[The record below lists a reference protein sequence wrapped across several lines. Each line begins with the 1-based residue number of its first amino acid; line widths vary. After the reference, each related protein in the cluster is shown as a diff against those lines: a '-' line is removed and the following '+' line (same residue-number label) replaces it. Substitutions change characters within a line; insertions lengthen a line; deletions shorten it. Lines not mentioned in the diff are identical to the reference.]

1 MESQQ
6 INEEIELD
14 ELKSEVPVI
23 PIGDTGK
30 VGVLPQEGNMESQQ
44 ISEKTELDQVKSEE
58 PAPNKIKIKRK
69 QIVEKIELDQ
79 LIELDEL
86 KLKFEVPVISIGD
99 TVKVGVLIQEG
110 NKQRVQPYE
119 GTVIAQHR
127 AGMNSTITVRR
138 IFQGVG
144 VERVFTLHSPS
155 LKNIEI
161 TRRAKVRKAKLY
173 YLRDRVGK
181 ATRLKQKNIINN

>member
-1 MESQQ
+1 MKIQQ
-6 INEEIELD
+6 IIH
-14 ELKSEVPVI
+14 
-23 PIGDTGK
+23 
-30 VGVLPQEGNMESQQ
+30 
-44 ISEKTELDQVKSEE
+44 
-58 PAPNKIKIKRK
+58 
-69 QIVEKIELDQ
+69 KIELDQ
-79 LIELDEL
+79 LKSELPL
-86 KLKFEVPVISIGD
+86 ISIGD
-99 TVKVGVLIQEG
+99 TVRVGILIQEG

-173 YLRDRVGK
+173 YLRNRVGK
-181 ATRLKQKNIINN
+181 ATRLKQKNITSQTRTLQNFTK